1 MLNDRARALLKA
13 LVERYIEE
21 GQPVG
26 SRALSKVSGLDLSA
40 ATIRNVMADLEDMG
54 FIASPHTS
62 AGRVPTPL
70 GYRFFVDS
78 LLTIKPLEADT
89 LNQLEVQLHPADT
102 QHLVSAA
109 SQMLSELTAFAGIV
123 RTPKRRSAG
132 FKHLEFMRLSEKRL
146 LLILVTL
153 EGDVQNR
160 IIFTE
165 QSYSSAQLAQAAL
178 HLNEHYAGCDF
189 DGIRDTLRFELQ
201 SLHQDIQGL
210 MKTALEVGSAAL
222 KQGQDDGYVLSGETR
237 LIGRQDVSSNMAQLR
252 KLFDVFEQ
260 KTGLLQLL
268 DMSQQAEGVKIYI
281 GGESGLVTLDEF
293 SLVTA
298 PYEVDG
304 QVVGT
309 LGVVGP
315 TRMAYERIIPIV
327 DVTAKLLSNALS
339 QH

>member
-21 GQPVG
+21 GLPVG
-26 SRALSKVSGLDLSA
+26 SRALSRTSGLELSA

-62 AGRVPTPL
+62 AGRIPTPL

-78 LLTIKPLEADT
+78 LLTIKPLGAET
-89 LNQLEVQLHPADT
+89 LSHLEGHLHPADT

-123 RTPKRRSAG
+123 RTPKRRTSG
-132 FKHLEFMRLSEKRL
+132 FRHLEFLRLSEKRL

-160 IIFTE
+160 VIFTE
-165 QSYSSAQLAQAAL
+165 QSYSTAQLAQAAL
-178 HLNEHYAGCDF
+178 YLNEHYAGCDF
-189 DGIRDTLRFELQ
+189 DGIRDSLRVELQ
-201 SLHQDIQGL
+201 SLNQDIQVL

-222 KQGQDDGYVLSGETR
+222 RQGQDDYVLSGETR
-237 LIGRQDVSSNMAQLR
+237 LIGHQDVSSNMSQLR
-252 KLFDVFEQ
+252 RLFDVFEQ

-268 DMSQQAEGVKIYI
+268 DMSQQAQGVKIFI
-281 GGESGLVTLDEF
+281 GGESGIVPLDEF

-315 TRMAYERIIPIV
+315 TRMAYERVIPIV
-327 DVTAKLLSNALS
+327 DVTAKLLSSALS